1 MFISYKFIK
10 LHVYDSHTFLDN
22 SICTFF
28 KVLFYFFNF
37 FFLKVLLP
45 CFFFYHDTYQVLK
58 VGLPGTWVRR
68 MGRTCLILFVIS
80 QSLAGLAQRGDSVK
94 GNSASNGC
102 KVSGNRPEIRVEVE
116 EGSLLFRSCILQRER
131 RSE

>member
-1 MFISYKFIK
+1 M
-10 LHVYDSHTFLDN
+10 
-22 SICTFF
+22 
-28 KVLFYFFNF
+28 
-37 FFLKVLLP
+37 
-45 CFFFYHDTYQVLK
+45 FFFYHDTYQVLK

-102 KVSGNRPEIRVEVE
+102 KVSGNRPEIGVEVE